1 MKHDAGLRYH
11 PAFKINSVS
20 SSVFAIVIIRKL
32 CAIGIACHPVV
43 QRGVYLSSLLA
54 CIAAVAVTS
63 ALPAQEDAAAEGDK
77 GVESVEVPE
86 PVATSSDEVAYP
98 RAVAIDGEQLLIV
111 DLRLPGVWRG
121 KDGDFSVFTP
131 GTKLLRQPM
140 NAPWCVAT
148 HPAGGILIGDSAS
161 REIYHAAKPGT
172 QLTALNGG
180 YLGIP
185 MALAVDAAGETIY
198 VGDAERRAVF
208 RLPIAGGQPELV
220 VRVNARGL
228 SFDDQGKLWA
238 VTPDAEAVQRI
249 DVEANTTETIVADRP
264 YQFPNG
270 IVWAGEEGF
279 VTDGYGKSIWRVT
292 ADGKT
297 EKWFEGEPL
306 VNPVG
311 IAADEQSLYVADPH
325 AKEVFRFTRGDKKI
339 TPLLAP

>member
-1 MKHDAGLRYH
+1 MG
-11 PAFKINSVS
+11 
-20 SSVFAIVIIRKL
+20 
-32 CAIGIACHPVV
+32 C
-43 QRGVYLSSLLA
+43 LLA
-54 CIAAVAVTS
+54 VLVAAVMPSV
-63 ALPAQEDAAAEGDK
+63 LPAQDDAETGEDQSVK
-77 GVESVEVPE
+77 SVEVPE
-86 PVATSSDEVAYP
+86 PVATESAVVTYP
-98 RAVAIDGEQLLIV
+98 RAVAVDGEQLLIV
-111 DLRLPGVWRG
+111 DLDLPGVWRG
-121 KDGDFSVFTP
+121 NDGAFSVYTP
-131 GTKLLRQPM
+131 GTKLLKKPM
-140 NAPWCVAT
+140 NRPWSIAP
-148 HPAGGILIGDSAS
+148 HPAGGILVGDSAS
-161 REIYHAAKPGT
+161 REIYHVAQPGT

-208 RLPIAGGQPELV
+208 RLPISGGQPELV

-228 SFDDQGKLWA
+228 SFDAEGNLWA

-249 DVEANTTETIVADRP
+249 DVEANTAETIVGDRP

-279 VTDGYGKSIWRVT
+279 VTDGYGKSIWRFT

-325 AKEVFRFTRGDKKI
+325 AKQVFRISRGDKTI
-339 TPLLAP
+339 TPLQR